1 MLLLVQKVGF
11 VPMVLVSGLVVVHQ
25 APLST
30 LATYPRRSARRRR
43 VTTIDDDVSPVRPTL
58 KVVGR
63 RMDAEHYRL
72 RDFLTRTAQP
82 YEWHEAGSAEA
93 DALLECLGLVDA
105 VLPVVVDGDQTL
117 TEATVERVV
126 EAWGGLQPPKQAHYD
141 FAVIGA
147 GPAGLAAA
155 VYAASD
161 GLSTIVCD
169 RDVPGGQAS
178 YTAMIENFFGFPDG
192 IGGAELARLAGRQ
205 AERFGAELMLL
216 RGVRGSRLE
225 SRHDE
230 PVGLVLEDGSEITAS
245 AVLAAPGMDWRRLDL
260 EGVDELLGHGVYYG
274 AGRSEAAQCAGQS
287 VVIVGAGNSAGQAVL
302 NFANATARVTMLVRG
317 DRLGKTMSA
326 YLIERI
332 EQHPLIDVHLETQL
346 TQLHA
351 NGEKLEAVT
360 FADAAG
366 NAQTRPMDAVFM
378 CIGGTP
384 HTDWCSREHVF
395 TDAAGFILTGQD
407 LLANGGPPDC
417 WPLERDPLPLET
429 SRVGLFA
436 AGDVRSGS
444 TKRVAAAVGEGSM
457 VASLIFTRLA
467 ELGVTV

>member
-1 MLLLVQKVGF
+1 VG
-11 VPMVLVSGLVVVHQ
+11 
-25 APLST
+25 
-30 LATYPRRSARRRR
+30 RRRR
-43 VTTIDDDVSPVRPTL
+43 TTIDGVSPVRATVQ
-58 KVVGR
+58 VVGR

-82 YEWHEAGSAEA
+82 YEWHEAGSPEA
-93 DALLECLGLVDA
+93 HGLLESLGLVEA
-105 VLPVVVDGDQTL
+105 TLPVLVDGDRTF
-117 TEATVERVV
+117 TGATVESIAT
-126 EAWGGLQPPKQAHYD
+126 AWGGLQPPKRAHYD
-141 FAVIGA
+141 FVVIGA

-161 GLSTIVCD
+161 GLSTMVSD

-178 YTAMIENFFGFPDG
+178 YTAMIENFFGFPEG

-216 RGVRGSRLE
+216 RGVKGSRLN

-230 PVGLVLEDGSEITAS
+230 PVELILDDGSELTAS
-245 AVLAAPGMDWRRLDL
+245 VVLAATGMDWRRLDL
-260 EGVDELLGHGVYYG
+260 DGIDELLGHGVYYG

-287 VVIVGAGNSAGQAVL
+287 VVVVGAGNSAGQAVL
-302 NFANATARVTMLVRG
+302 NFANASARVTMLVRA

-332 EQHPLIDVHLETQL
+332 EHHPLIDVRLETQL
-346 TQLHA
+346 TELHS
-351 NGEKLEAVT
+351 NGDGVAAVT

-366 NAQTRPMDAVFM
+366 KAETRPVDGVFL
-378 CIGGTP
+378 CIGGRP
-384 HTDWCSREHVF
+384 HTDWCSREHVL
-395 TDAAGFILTGQD
+395 TDPAGYILTGQD
-407 LLANGGPPDC
+407 LLATGTPPNC
-417 WPLERDPLPLET
+417 WPLDRDPLPLET

-436 AGDVRSGS
+436 AGDVRHGS

-457 VASLIFTRLA
+457 VAALVFTRLA

>member
-1 MLLLVQKVGF
+1 VQ
-11 VPMVLVSGLVVVHQ
+11 
-25 APLST
+25 
-30 LATYPRRSARRRR
+30 
-43 VTTIDDDVSPVRPTL
+43 
-58 KVVGR
+58 VVGR

-93 DALLECLGLVDA
+93 DALLEQLGLRDA
-105 VLPVVVDGDQTL
+105 SLPVLVDGDRSYTG
-117 TEATVERVV
+117 ATVESIAL
-126 EAWGGLQPPKQAHYD
+126 AWGGFRPAKRAHYD
-141 FAVIGA
+141 FVVIGA

-161 GLSTIVCD
+161 GLSTLVCD

-216 RGVRGSRLE
+216 RGVRGSRL
-225 SRHDE
+225 SMAHDE
-230 PVGLVLEDGSEITAS
+230 PVDLILEDGSEVAAS
-245 AVLAAPGMDWRRLDL
+245 VVLAAPGMDWRRLDL
-260 EGVDELLGHGVYYG
+260 EGVEELLGHGVYYG

-287 VVIVGAGNSAGQAVL
+287 VVVVGAGNSAGQAVL
-302 NFANATARVTMLVRG
+302 NFANQTARVTMLVRG
-317 DRLGKTMSA
+317 NRLGKTMSA

-332 EQHPLIDVHLETQL
+332 EAHPLIDVHLETQL
-346 TQLHA
+346 TELHSD
-351 NGEKLEAVT
+351 GDKLTAVT
-360 FADAAG
+360 FADSAG
-366 NAQTRPMDAVFM
+366 KTETRPMDAVFL
-378 CIGGTP
+378 CIGGSP

-395 TDAAGFILTGQD
+395 TDEAGFILTGQD
-407 LLANGGPPDC
+407 LLAGGRPDC
-417 WPLERDPLPLET
+417 WPLDRDPLPLET

-436 AGDVRSGS
+436 AGDVRHGS

-457 VASLIFTRLA
+457 VAALVFSRLA
-467 ELGVTV
+467 ELGFTV